1 MQRCPQLFS
10 QKPSLGRLAWKVI
23 KMQPLSVSA
32 GENIMPEQPNKL
44 RKTQPETLQVKRLS
58 DKAILPKRGSTGAA
72 GYDLAR

>member
-1 MQRCPQLFS
+1 
-10 QKPSLGRLAWKVI
+10 
-23 KMQPLSVSA
+23 
-32 GENIMPEQPNKL
+32 MPEQPNKL